1 MVAIKRYETPQNY
14 TRRTIFGLAA
24 GYALYRARSAY
35 ASHSIVAGAIRWDA
49 WAALDTIAIDS
60 VSATL
65 RPTEYRKRAPFCATI
80 QSGDQIDLARCAS
93 QTTMDAEITYA
104 AEAGLNYWA
113 YCWYGATDPMMNAWK
128 LHQASSDR
136 NRMNW
141 CLLLQFARM
150 GGPIA
155 FNGVVSTYVEY
166 FLQVNYQKVLFGRPL
181 IYIYF
186 DQMSHLESNWNGDWA
201 NVRTALDG
209 LRAACA
215 KKDLPM
221 PYIVIMN
228 GSPSVAS
235 SVMYAVAGDAIGN
248 YIGPVPNGEPAP
260 YSALDSSTQTYWA
273 RQAATGASIV
283 PICMTGWDTRPRKL
297 HPPLWQK
304 NTTPGIGMSSYV
316 AAGTP
321 AEIATHALA
330 AITYIKTH
338 PKTCPSRSLLIYS
351 WDECDEG
358 GSTLVPTYSLTGP
371 DNAILNA
378 VGNILQK
385 H

>member
-1 MVAIKRYETPQNY
+1 
-14 TRRTIFGLAA
+14 
-24 GYALYRARSAY
+24 
-35 ASHSIVAGAIRWDA
+35 
-49 WAALDTIAIDS
+49 
-60 VSATL
+60 
-65 RPTEYRKRAPFCATI
+65 
-80 QSGDQIDLARCAS
+80 
-93 QTTMDAEITYA
+93 MDAEITYA

-128 LHQASSDR
+128 YTQASSDR

-155 FNGVVSTYVEY
+155 FSGVVSTYVGY
-166 FLQVNYQKVLFGRPL
+166 FLQANYQKVLFGRPL

-201 NVRTALDG
+201 NVRIALDG

-215 KKDLPM
+215 RKELPV
-221 PYIVIMN
+221 PYIVIMS
-228 GSPSVAS
+228 GAPSVAY
-235 SVMYAVAGDAIGN
+235 SVMSAVAGDAISN
-248 YIGPVPNGEPAP
+248 YIGPVPSGKPAP
-260 YSALDSSTQTYWA
+260 VQCARLCYPDLWA
-273 RQAATGASIV
+273 EQAARCVNCADLYDWMGHATAQAPSTAV
-283 PICMTGWDTRPRKL
+283 AENPA
-297 HPPLWQK
+297 
-304 NTTPGIGMSSYV
+304 PGIGVSSYV

-321 AEIATHALA
+321 AQIATHALA

-338 PKTCPSRSLLIYS
+338 PKACPSRSLLIYS

-358 GSTLVPTYSLTGP
+358 ERLIPTYSLAGP

-378 VGNILQK
+378 VGDILRK